1 MKRISRNSKC
11 FFEPFFIVKSIQ
23 GVPQSHFR
31 WCLLQERRHP
41 PSCKFWRWWYI
52 LHIARKVLN
61 ILWSIVV
68 CFSIWIQEIVLD
80 SFWISIRVFYTA
92 DKNNFFC
99 SFSLS
104 LSSIMQTIHKKK
116 GKKTFYRIKLDKA
129 QISRKKWTHTLHAM
143 LHFCLI

>member
-1 MKRISRNSKC
+1 MFKVSHNPTFDGVFCKNEGILHHVNSDVDD
-11 FFEPFFIVKSIQ
+11 I
-23 GVPQSHFR
+23 
-31 WCLLQERRHP
+31 
-41 PSCKFWRWWYI
+41 Y
-52 LHIARKVLN
+52 LHIARKVLKM
-61 ILWSIVV
+61 LWSIVFY
-68 CFSIWIQEIVLD
+68 FSIWIQEIVLD

-104 LSSIMQTIHKKK
+104 LPSIMQTIHNKK
-116 GKKTFYRIKLDKA
+116 GKKIFYRIKLDKA